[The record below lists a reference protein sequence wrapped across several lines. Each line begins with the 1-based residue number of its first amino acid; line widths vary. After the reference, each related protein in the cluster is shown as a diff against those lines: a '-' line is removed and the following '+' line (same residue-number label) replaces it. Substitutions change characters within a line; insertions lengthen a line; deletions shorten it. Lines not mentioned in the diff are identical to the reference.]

1 MQCKKNRPRAGF
13 FTSRIIV
20 KFAGIKTRAKKNR
33 PAGRFLECCRI
44 TSKQQVPKQ
53 LEQQRQQLER
63 LVRLRQQQ
71 ERLEQQRQRLEQ
83 LEQQLEQLLEP
94 LLVLG

>member
-1 MQCKKNRPRAGF
+1 MQKRQTKKNPPAPEAPTGF
-13 FTSRIIV
+13 S
-20 KFAGIKTRAKKNR
+20 
-33 PAGRFLECCRI
+33 LLI

-53 LEQQRQQLER
+53 Q
-63 LVRLRQQQ
+63 VRQQQ
-71 ERLEQQRQRLEQ
+71 ERLEQQRQRLER